1 MLYKHLLDKTKE
13 LTSARDILGGANTF
27 NGKKV
32 GHYYLNI
39 HATAKCQADPDTKK
53 FIIHLDKKSIL

>member
-27 NGKKV
+27 NGK
-32 GHYYLNI
+32 HYLNI

>member
-1 MLYKHLLDKTKE
+1 MLYKRLLDKTKE

-32 GHYYLNI
+32 
-39 HATAKCQADPDTKK
+39 D
-53 FIIHLDKKSIL
+53 HLLPKRSRYG